1 MNRILSRFL
10 LLFPTIRI
18 IYHIAFLRPK
28 NLLNITNFY
37 LSGNKILSNF
47 YKSFV
52 DSSANNTISLDIGCG
67 SNPSNPFEASKVIG
81 VDLFE
86 NSQKEIKKCMLGFEA
101 LPYETNSIDYS
112 SAFDLIE
119 HIPRVHFQDGN
130 ISSPFIFLMNE
141 IWRVLKNNGIFLSF
155 TPIIPFQGAHQ
166 DPTHVNLIVY
176 GTYEKYFSNKKLQ
189 IASEYGIEAD
199 FNILDEKLY
208 NEHLV
213 SILKKS

>member
-1 MNRILSRFL
+1 
-10 LLFPTIRI
+10 
-18 IYHIAFLRPK
+18 
-28 NLLNITNFY
+28 
-37 LSGNKILSNF
+37 LSGDKILSNF

-52 DSSANNTISLDIGCG
+52 DSSANKTISLDIGCG
-67 SNPSNPFEASKVIG
+67 SNPQNPFEASKVIG

-101 LPYETNSIDYS
+101 LPYETNSIDYI

-119 HIPRVHFQDGN
+119 HIPRVHFQDGK
-130 ISSPFIFLMNE
+130 ISTPFIFLMNE
-141 IWRVLKNNGIFLSF
+141 IWRVLKNNGILLSF
-155 TPIIPFQGAHQ
+155 TPIIPFHGAHQ

-189 IASEYGIEAD
+189 IASEYGVKAN